1 MANPGDFGISD
12 RLPIPSPFSPGFG
25 PQMLDLPREE
35 CCKAQSAKQEK
46 LIMASEM
53 SGLSSAWGQQHLQGN
68 VRILKAPWQES
79 LVGLY
84 GKNKEKVAEFRGG
97 VGGLLL

>member
-1 MANPGDFGISD
+1 
-12 RLPIPSPFSPGFG
+12 
-25 PQMLDLPREE
+25 
-35 CCKAQSAKQEK
+35 
-46 LIMASEM
+46 MASEM